1 MEIRIS
7 RWMGNLNSKW
17 ILNALFSM
25 ANADVARLDIRIMSM
40 LCVKELLCIGND
52 LQKSFH
58 HLEVLIKLYKV
69 KPYIFFHLILIVSLR
84 CWFKQQNT
92 CLDNTCTRSNAKLMI
107 WNDKNSNIPRI
118 IIMVKE
124 KCHIPNTILHICK
137 LPIFLFFKKSNP
149 KPISFKLISFHQYI
163 VHCMTNK

>member
-7 RWMGNLNSKW
+7 RWMGNLNNKW

-25 ANADVARLDIRIMSM
+25 ANADVARLDIRILSM

-58 HLEVLIKLYKV
+58 HFEVWLNCTIK
-69 KPYIFFHLILIVSLR
+69 PDIFFHLILIVCLR

-92 CLDNTCTRSNAKLMI
+92 CLDYICTRSNANLMI
-107 WNDKNSNIPRI
+107 WNGKNSNIPRI
-118 IIMVKE
+118 ILMVKK
-124 KCHIPNTILHICK
+124 KCHVPNPILHICK

-149 KPISFKLISFHQYI
+149 KPISFKLMSFHQYNVCCI
-163 VHCMTNK
+163 TNK